1 MLTEANQGN
10 ESQLLVR
17 LSERGLQAFEAGF
30 RPELA
35 RLVVI
40 PEDRRSFRQLEP
52 LHFPACEDVHVRLR
66 GARLV
71 ERADAHKSEIGLM
84 PIIAPDGGLT
94 LGAAVDIVRSV
105 FASDRHCYGFAA
117 DQLDCLGLDDRIEH
131 ERTACQ
137 PLAVVAMT
145 AVDEHRMGEELVA
158 DGPAG
163 TATSKFLC
171 HGD

>member
-1 MLTEANQGN
+1 
-10 ESQLLVR
+10 LL
-17 LSERGLQAFEAGF
+17 LATSSERGVQAFEAGF
-30 RPELA
+30 GPEFA
-35 RLVVI
+35 RIVVI
-40 PEDRRSFRQLEP
+40 SKRRRSFRQLEP
-52 LHFPACEDVHVRLR
+52 LHFPAGEDVHVRLQ
-66 GARLV
+66 GTRLI
-71 ERADAHKSEIGLM
+71 EGADAHKSKIGLV
-84 PIIAPDGGLT
+84 PVVAPDRGLT
-94 LGAAVDIVRSV
+94 LGAAMDIVWSV
-105 FASDRHCYGFAA
+105 LAWDRHCYRFAA

-131 ERTACQ
+131 ERAACQ